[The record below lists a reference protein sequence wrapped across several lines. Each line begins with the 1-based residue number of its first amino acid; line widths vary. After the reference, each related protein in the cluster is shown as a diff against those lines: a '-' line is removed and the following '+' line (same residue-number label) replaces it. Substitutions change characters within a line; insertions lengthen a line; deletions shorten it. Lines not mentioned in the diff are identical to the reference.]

1 MLKINISACT
11 SVGICEH
18 AQVYMY
24 NMYYIPDLFYVDWPG
39 SYVG

>member
-1 MLKINISACT
+1 MLKINIGACT

-24 NMYYIPDLFYVDWPG
+24 MYYIPDLFYVDWPG